1 MKLFSTTRLATCSL
15 LLGAL
20 ITLSTSSTFAASN
33 EDEVRGFFSDFVKSQ
48 NAHDLKQIR
57 SMLWDSPQML
67 WYARG
72 GASWGPDAVV
82 ERLKDYYQGVWQL
95 DPDMSKFRTTQL
107 NDTVAQILVPVTFT
121 RSHAGEA
128 PQKNTFLISQTLLR
142 DANGWHVATIM
153 PVADTNFK

>member
-1 MKLFSTTRLATCSL
+1 MQLLSITRIATCSL

-20 ITLSTSSTFAASN
+20 LTLSSHSAFAASN
-33 EDEVRGFFSDFVKSQ
+33 EDEVRGFFTDFVKAQ

-57 SMLWDSPQML
+57 AMLWDSPQML

-72 GASWGPDAVV
+72 GANWGPDAVV

-95 DPDMSKFRTTQL
+95 DPDMSRLRITQL
-107 NDTVAQILVPVTFT
+107 NDSVAQILVPVTFT

-142 DANGWHVATIM
+142 GADGWRVATIM